1 MKTIQLILISLLA
14 FISAVTWVLSA
25 QQYDTMMDAMMIFYN
40 PTALSLFTVI
50 WTAGMAAMM
59 FPAIAPMILLY
70 DRLIKTDNSTADENN
85 EPSKQSEGGETRTS
99 KFVVGTDDREEQQK
113 AKNNE
118 KKKKTLSSTSFWSP
132 CSVKMMLFVG
142 SYLSVWALTG
152 LIILIGWSIP
162 MNYFFMESSIDNN
175 PHLVETFGVFGVLL
189 IISGLYQFSPL
200 KTTCLGYCESPLSF
214 FMRRWRSGTVGALKM
229 GTYHG
234 LYCLGCCWPYFL
246 LMVALGWMNL
256 LWMALFAA
264 IIFGEKVWVKGGKW
278 VARSAGVGFVILGVL
293 AIFGVAEIPGG
304 MMIEEVS
311 HKDDTATMDKDGN
324 GMNMMEMNR
333 GNKDGD
339 NMKIN
344 MDIKDNDMK

>member
-1 MKTIQLILISLLA
+1 MKTIQLILISLLV
-14 FISAVTWVLSA
+14 FISAVAWVLSA
-25 QQYDTMMDAMMIFYN
+25 QQYDTMMDVMMIFYN
-40 PTALSLFTVI
+40 PIALSLFTVI

-70 DRLIKTDNSTADENN
+70 DRLIKTDNGTADENN

-132 CSVKMMLFVG
+132 YSVKMMLFVG

-152 LIILIGWSIP
+152 IIILIGWFIP

-175 PHLVETFGVFGVLL
+175 LHLVETFGVFGVLL

-200 KTTCLGYCESPLSF
+200 KTKCLGYCESPLSF

-304 MMIEEVS
+304 MMIEVS
-311 HKDDTATMDKDGN
+311 HKDDTSAMNKDGN

-333 GNKDGD
+333 GNNGD

>member
-1 MKTIQLILISLLA
+1 MKTIQLILISLLV

-70 DRLIKTDNSTADENN
+70 DRLIQTDNGTADENN

-99 KFVVGTDDREEQQK
+99 KFVVRTDDREEQQK
-113 AKNNE
+113 AKHN
-118 KKKKTLSSTSFWSP
+118 KKKKKILSSISFWSP
-132 CSVKMMLFVG
+132 YLVKMMLFVG

-152 LIILIGWSIP
+152 IIILIGWSIP

-175 PHLVETFGVFGVLL
+175 QHLVETFGVYGVLL

-200 KTTCLGYCESPLSF
+200 KTKCLGYCESPLSF

-264 IIFGEKVWVKGGKW
+264 IIFGEKIWIRGGRW
-278 VARSAGVGFVILGVL
+278 IARSAGIAFMVLGVL
-293 AIFGVAEIPGG
+293 ALLGILDIPTGG
-304 MMIEEVS
+304 MEEVS
-311 HKDDTATMDKDGN
+311 KDNTPVEEDN
-324 GMNMMEMNR
+324 GMNTMEMNM
-333 GNKDGD
+333 GN
-339 NMKIN
+339 NE
-344 MDIKDNDMK
+344 NDHR

>member
-1 MKTIQLILISLLA
+1 MKTIQLILISLLV

-25 QQYDTMMDAMMIFYN
+25 QQYDTMMDVMMIFYN

-70 DRLIKTDNSTADENN
+70 DRLIKTDNGTADENN
-85 EPSKQSEGGETRTS
+85 EPSKQSEGGEIRTTT
-99 KFVVGTDDREEQQK
+99 FVVGTDDREE

-132 CSVKMMLFVG
+132 YSVKMMLFVG

-152 LIILIGWSIP
+152 IIILIGWSIP

-175 PHLVETFGVFGVLL
+175 QHLVETSGVFGVLL

-200 KTTCLGYCESPLSF
+200 KTKCLGYCESPLSF

-293 AIFGVAEIPGG
+293 AILGVAEIPGG
-304 MMIEEVS
+304 MMMEGIN
-311 HKDDTATMDKDGN
+311 HKDDTAAMNKDGN
-324 GMNMMEMNR
+324 GMKKME
-333 GNKDGD
+333 
-339 NMKIN
+339 
-344 MDIKDNDMK
+344 MDIKDNEMR

>member
-1 MKTIQLILISLLA
+1 MKTIQLILISLLV

-40 PTALSLFTVI
+40 PAALSLFTVI

-70 DRLIKTDNSTADENN
+70 DRLIKTDNGTSDENN
-85 EPSKQSEGGETRTS
+85 EPSKQGEGGEIRTS

-113 AKNNE
+113 AKYNE

-132 CSVKMMLFVG
+132 YSVKMMLFVG
-142 SYLSVWALTG
+142 SYLSIWALTG
-152 LIILIGWSIP
+152 IIILIGWSIP

-175 PHLVETFGVFGVLL
+175 QHLVETSGVFGVLL

-200 KTTCLGYCESPLSF
+200 KTKCLGYCESPLSF

-278 VARSAGVGFVILGVL
+278 VARTAGVSLLILGVL
-293 AIFGVAEIPGG
+293 SIFGVAEIPGG

-311 HKDDTATMDKDGN
+311 HKDDTAAMDKDGN
-324 GMNMMEMNR
+324 DMNMMEMNR
-333 GNKDGD
+333 GNKSGD

-344 MDIKDNDMK
+344 IDIKDNDMK